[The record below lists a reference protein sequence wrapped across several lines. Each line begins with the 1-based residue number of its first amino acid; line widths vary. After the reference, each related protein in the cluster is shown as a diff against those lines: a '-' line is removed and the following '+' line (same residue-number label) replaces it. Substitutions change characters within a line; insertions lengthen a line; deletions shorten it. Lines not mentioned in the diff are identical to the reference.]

1 MQAGSAVLSTAL
13 VVVGALI
20 IVALERRFPA
30 DPRQRLLRDGFWTD
44 LVLYSIVQS
53 YLLGFVIAALIGWLD
68 GATGLSR
75 RSLMA
80 GWPLA
85 LQFPF
90 FLVTHDL
97 YIYCFHRLQHRLP
110 WLWRIHE
117 AHHSGTSVDWL
128 SGSRSHALEILIN
141 QTVEF
146 APLVLLGAH
155 PAVAAIKVTVD
166 AVWGMYIHSNIG
178 VRSGR
183 LQYFIN
189 GPEMHRWHHAADLA
203 REVNF
208 ATKLAIWDWLFGT
221 AHLPPE
227 RPTRFGLWGNAP
239 FPTNFL
245 AQQLFAFRRFERPR
259 ATEVG
264 APPAAGEAAVRP

>member
-1 MQAGSAVLSTAL
+1 MQGQGAALSTAL
-13 VVVGALI
+13 VVLGALVI
-20 IVALERRFPA
+20 IALERRFPS
-30 DPRQRLLRDGFWTD
+30 DPRQRLFREGFWND

-53 YLLGFVIAALIGWLD
+53 YLLGFVIAALVGWLD
-68 GATGLSR
+68 RATGLSR
-75 RSLMA
+75 RGLVS
-80 GWPLA
+80 GWPLGVQIA
-85 LQFPF
+85 F

-97 YIYCFHRLQHRLP
+97 YIYWFHRLQHRLP

-141 QTVEF
+141 QTIEF

-155 PAVAAIKVTVD
+155 PAVAVVKVTAD
-166 AVWGMYIHSNIG
+166 AIWGMYIHSNIG

-183 LQYFIN
+183 LQYLIN

-208 ATKLAIWDWLFGT
+208 STKLAIWDWLFGT
-221 AHLPPE
+221 AHLPAE
-227 RPTRFGLWGNAP
+227 RPTRFGLWGGAW
-239 FPTNFL
+239 FPPGFF
-245 AQQLFAFRRFERPR
+245 AQQLHAFRRSKTSPR
-259 ATEVG
+259 SG
-264 APPAAGEAAVRP
+264 